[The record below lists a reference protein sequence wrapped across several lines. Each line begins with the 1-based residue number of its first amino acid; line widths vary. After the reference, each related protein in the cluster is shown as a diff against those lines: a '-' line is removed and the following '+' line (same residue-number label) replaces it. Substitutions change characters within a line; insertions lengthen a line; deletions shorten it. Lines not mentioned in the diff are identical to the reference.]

1 MENFENI
8 SWENPPSPAEYEK
21 ELKKIRKNLRKRN
34 VLLILTSLVL
44 AAALL
49 FGTVQYG
56 IPFLESFYWDPRTV
70 SFGTENGT
78 DLDMVLAAYANLFCP
93 TVDIRGTN
101 VAHNGFASY
110 SLTLERWDEI
120 HGVVSD
126 SYGTLEKGELFIPS
140 GVWECAYGN
149 HVGSYFMN
157 DSDWNAVNRRYFT
170 EKLAQ
175 LPEYIQI
182 GAFITFKEDKTIH
195 HTLDFFDELC
205 NENRNRINQTG
216 RYWMAVRHGD
226 EMGSEARCGISF
238 SDSSIDYPEMN
249 AFYPAFSPYHAYEEL
264 NYSYVANSQYGPV
277 YETHFKSM
285 LQYLDDQLK
294 QGTGIPA
301 PTLPSGESN
310 PNFYADTL
318 SYVEENG
325 VMVYGCYIVTTPLT
339 LLELMDREDVLFVYP
354 TEGWLNI

>member
-1 MENFENI
+1 MENFDSMN
-8 SWENPPSPAEYEK
+8 WENLPTPAEYEK
-21 ELKKIRKNLRKRN
+21 ELKKIRRSLRKRN
-34 VLLILTSLVL
+34 VLIVLTSLVL

-49 FGTVQYG
+49 LGTVQYG

-70 SFGTENGT
+70 SFGTEKGT
-78 DLDMVLAAYANLFCP
+78 DLDMLLTAYSNLFCP
-93 TVDIRGTN
+93 TVDIRGTT
-101 VAHNGFASY
+101 VTHNGFASY
-110 SLTLERWDEI
+110 SLTLQRWDEI

-126 SYGTLEKGELFIPS
+126 SYGTLQKGELFLPS
-140 GVWECAYGN
+140 SIWKYAYGN
-149 HVGSYFMN
+149 QVGSFFMTDA
-157 DSDWNAVNRRYFT
+157 DSNAVNRRFFT
-170 EKLAQ
+170 EKLSQ

-182 GAFITFKEDKTIH
+182 GAFITFTEDKTIYK
-195 HTLDFFDELC
+195 TLDFFDELC
-205 NENRNRINQTG
+205 NGNWKRVNQTG
-216 RYWMAVRHGD
+216 RYWMAIRHGD
-226 EMGSEARCGISF
+226 EMGNEVRCGISF
-238 SDSSIDYPEMN
+238 SESTSDYPEMN
-249 AFYPAFSPYHAYEEL
+249 QYYPAFSPYHAYEEL
-264 NYSYVANSQYGPV
+264 NHSYAANSQYGPV

-310 PNFYADTL
+310 PDFYSDTL
-318 SYVEENG
+318 SYVEQNG